1 MKRSAFWA
9 GNPCVGLFV
18 SCLVGLQMM
27 RMPPNQAL
35 HLTAAASSV
44 VGIQRLP
51 VPRQVSPVVGDMN
64 NTRFS

>member
-9 GNPCVGLFV
+9 GNPCAGSLVNY
-18 SCLVGLQMM
+18 LVGLQMM

-44 VGIQRLP
+44 FGIQRLP

>member
-1 MKRSAFWA
+1 LV
-9 GNPCVGLFV
+9 NY
-18 SCLVGLQMM
+18 LVGLQMM

-44 VGIQRLP
+44 FGIQRLP